1 MLYPPGVPPVGET
14 TSLVDYSSNAADDL
28 ELEVDL
34 VGAHNDAVEALSSA
48 LGLVEMGLPF
58 LLGIVADT
66 VGLAF
71 ALVLIVT
78 QPLAI
83 VVLAIVDPRDVA
95 APGETDD

>member
-1 MLYPPGVPPVGET
+1 
-14 TSLVDYSSNAADDL
+14 
-28 ELEVDL
+28 
-34 VGAHNDAVEALSSA
+34 
-48 LGLVEMGLPF
+48 MGLPF